1 MDHRYGKRTD
11 ADLPVVVRMKTGD
24 QLFGM
29 IKNIGS
35 QGMFV
40 ESPGV
45 KPFGRNAVLEVC
57 LAGGAGHKED
67 CVYGMVVH
75 VDGSGAGLTFE
86 GSAQRLKERVRSA
99 AGHAVLGRAARLEVA
114 MVTN

>member
-11 ADLPVVVRMKTGD
+11 ADLPVVIRLKTGV

-40 ESPGV
+40 EIPGV

-57 LAGGAGHKED
+57 LAGGTGNTED
-67 CVYGMVVH
+67 CVHGMVVH
-75 VDGSGAGLTFE
+75 VDGYGAGLTFE
-86 GSAQRLKERVRSA
+86 GSAGRLMERVRSA
-99 AGHAVLGRAARLEVA
+99 AGNAVLVQATRHDAAMFA
-114 MVTN
+114 N